1 MKLARFG
8 ERGAER
14 PGLIDDN
21 GTLRDLSGEIEDI
34 TPQTLAPAMLDRLR
48 GLDAASLPAVTGE
61 PRMGVPVGGIPKIV
75 AIGQNYLD
83 HIKEM
88 GYEPPAE
95 PVIFVKAISSLC
107 GATDPVIK
115 PKTST
120 KLDYEVEMA
129 AVIGRTAIN
138 VSEAEALDYVAG
150 YALMNDGSERAYQRE
165 REGGTTKG
173 KSADT
178 LGPLGP
184 WLVTADEVGD
194 PQNVRL
200 WTKVNGE
207 DRQDGHTSNMVF
219 GFAQLI
225 AYVTEFMSLQPGDV
239 LTTGS
244 PHGVA
249 AGFNPPKWL
258 QPGDIVEMGADGL
271 GTQRHEIVAY
281 RD

>member
-1 MKLARFG
+1 MKLVRYG
-8 ERGAER
+8 EPGAER
-14 PGLIDDN
+14 PGLIDN
-21 GTLRDLSGEIEDI
+21 RNILRDLSSEIEDI
-34 TPQTLAPAMLDRLR
+34 TPLTLAPAILDRLR
-48 GLDAASLPAVTGE
+48 GLDTASLTEVRGN
-61 PRMGVPVGGIPKIV
+61 PRLGVPIGNIPKIV

-88 GYEPPAE
+88 GYEPPVE

-107 GATDPVIK
+107 GPTDPIVK

-129 AVIGRTAIN
+129 AIIGRTAIN
-138 VSEAEALDYVAG
+138 VNLDDALNYVAG

-173 KSADT
+173 ESADT

-194 PQNVRL
+194 PQNKRL
-200 WTKVNGE
+200 WTRINGQA
-207 DRQDGHTSNMVF
+207 RQDSNTSNMVF
-219 GFAQLI
+219 GFARLI

-249 AGFNPPKWL
+249 AGFDPPKWL
-258 QPGDIVEMGADGL
+258 QAGDIVEMGIDGL
-271 GTQRHEIVAY
+271 GVQRHEVVAY
-281 RD
+281 PD

>member
-48 GLDAASLPAVTGE
+48 GLDAASLPAVSGG
-61 PRMGVPVGGIPKIV
+61 PRMGVPVAGIPKIV
-75 AIGQNYLD
+75 AIGQNYLN

-88 GYEPPAE
+88 GYEPPDE

-107 GATDPVIK
+107 GATDPIIK

-129 AVIGRTAIN
+129 AVIGRMAVN
-138 VSEAEALDYVAG
+138 VSEADALDYVAG

-165 REGGTTKG
+165 RAGGTTKG

-207 DRQDGHTSNMVF
+207 ERQDGHTSDMVF
-219 GFAQLI
+219 GFARLI

-249 AGFNPPKWL
+249 AGFDPPKWL

-281 RD
+281 PD